1 MKRIFVFYHYV
12 ARGYGH
18 MIRSVFLFLIALA
31 APAVLAQNCTTY
43 VLVDPF
49 NGKTGRGLDDLT
61 AERFQASMGNAS
73 LPVVSATQ
81 NFNNRVLVLTE
92 TSGSAD
98 SKEIDALVRGIAAK
112 ARTAPDGRPI
122 AFGAFA
128 EEAIIGKEFLD
139 DPRKRS
145 SAIDEVLAQAARL
158 PGKYASLFDSLHQA
172 IAVFGP
178 HQPGDTILLLTDG
191 HDNKSKRNLNDMEKE
206 FAASG
211 TRLLVVIRPKFTPTG
226 VFRDFRQH
234 TREEDLSLKILSSS
248 TGGAYTGFRNDRFLE
263 FAWVGYLLGIQA
275 PATLDKPKE
284 WKLQIKDPN
293 GKIDKNVFL
302 YSPWHL
308 TPCGPVTAAAR

>member
-1 MKRIFVFYHYV
+1 
-12 ARGYGH
+12 
-18 MIRSVFLFLIALA
+18 MIRSVFLFLIAFATPA
-31 APAVLAQNCTTY
+31 ALAQTCTTY
-43 VLVDPF
+43 VVVDPF
-49 NGKTGRGLDDLT
+49 NAKTGHGMDDLT
-61 AERFQASMGNAS
+61 AESFQALMGKTS

-81 NFNNRVLVLTE
+81 VFNNRVLVLAEIT
-92 TSGSAD
+92 GRAD
-98 SKEIDALVRGIAAK
+98 NKDVDTLVRGIASR
-112 ARTAPDGRPI
+112 ARTAPDGRPV

-128 EEAIIGKEFLD
+128 EEAVIGKDFFT
-139 DPRKRS
+139 DPQKRS

-211 TRLLVVIRPKFTPTG
+211 TRLLVVVRPKFTPTG
-226 VFRDFRQH
+226 VFADFSQH
-234 TREEDLSLKILSSS
+234 TREENLSLKVLSSS

-263 FAWVGYLLGIQA
+263 FAWVGYLLGIEA

-284 WKLQIKDPN
+284 WKLQVRNSN
-293 GKIDKNVFL
+293 GKVDKNVIL
-302 YSPWHL
+302 DSPWKL
-308 TPCGPVTAAAR
+308 TPCGRVSTAAR